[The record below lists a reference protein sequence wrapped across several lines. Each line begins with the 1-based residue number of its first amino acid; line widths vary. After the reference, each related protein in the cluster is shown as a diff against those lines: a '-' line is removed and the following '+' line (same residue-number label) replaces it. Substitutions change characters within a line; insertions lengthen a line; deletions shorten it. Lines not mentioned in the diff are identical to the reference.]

1 MDIIPSYY
9 GFERLNCR
17 TLFISYLNLVVRH
30 FEKNRVI
37 LVVSSSTRLMPQST
51 DQPNQLPS
59 LSDLFAES
67 DRIGDK
73 HLTDEEIETRDR
85 DLAQEVDAASAVIE
99 ALFPGL

>member
-1 MDIIPSYY
+1 MDIISSYY
-9 GFERLNCR
+9 GFERLNRR

-37 LVVSSSTRLMPQST
+37 LITSSSTRLMPQPT
-51 DQPNQLPS
+51 DQHTDLS
-59 LSDLFAES
+59 LADLFTES

-73 HLTDEEIETRDR
+73 YLTDDEIETRDR
-85 DLAQEVDAASAVIE
+85 DLGQEIDAANAVIE